1 MIFYITIL
9 TILILC
15 SFGKY
20 SKIKLF
26 LSFLILFLMISLK
39 GEIGPDYMGYLVR
52 YINFDPIG
60 SFNKAQGEYGW
71 YLIEYLT
78 YLNNWSYQM
87 YTFFTALIGVGFL
100 IVSQKKIKYL
110 GFLVFIFQLVIVQ
123 LGLSG
128 LRQFIAVCILTYAIT
143 IYLFEYQKSILKFLI
158 LVFLASLFHI
168 SALTFVII
176 LPFLVRLKKNH
187 LILIIIL
194 GILGLSSQVL
204 IDNIDKYDTRYLQG
218 SRFSSGAWLRF
229 AISSIIL
236 FLGFNKSNKNLFN
249 LGIFILLI
257 GLILGVINSIALHRF
272 NYYFYPLSC
281 LILIRNYKDS
291 LIKKQVM
298 TFVYVISIF
307 YFIFWFNFSEYS
319 DSFSPYVFFFN

>member
-20 SKIKLF
+20 SKLKLF
-26 LSFLILFLMISLK
+26 LSFLILFLIVSLK
-39 GEIGPDYMGYLVR
+39 GEIGPDYEGYLVR
-52 YINFDPIG
+52 YNNFDPID
-60 SFNKAQGEYGW
+60 SFYKVQGEFGW
-71 YLIEYLT
+71 YLIEYFT

-87 YTFFTALIGVGFL
+87 YTFFSALIGLGFL
-100 IVSQKKIKYL
+100 FVSQKKIKYL

-128 LRQFIAVCILTYAIT
+128 LRQFIAVCILIYAIT
-143 IYLFEYQKSILKFLI
+143 IYLFEYQKSIRKFLI

-194 GILGLSSQVL
+194 GVLGLSSQFL

-218 SRFSSGAWLRF
+218 SRLSSGAWLRF
-229 AISSIIL
+229 AITSTIL
-236 FLGFNKSNKNLFN
+236 FLGFNKSNKNMFY
-249 LGIFILLI
+249 LGIFILLF
-257 GLILGVINSIALHRF
+257 GLVLGVINSIALHRF

-281 LILIRNYKDS
+281 LILVRNYKYS

-298 TFVYVISIF
+298 TFVYLISAS
-307 YFIFWFNFSEYS
+307 YLIFWFSFSKYS
-319 DSFSPYVFFFN
+319 DSFIPYVFFFN